1 MTTENEALPATGEHT
16 TDGTPHGSTSLT
28 PHIVVTPAAAALE
41 FYRDV
46 FGATIV
52 DVTRFPAPAPEPNEA
67 PDATTAAPH
76 DAPDALTY
84 DPHEA
89 PDATPPADLI
99 AHAVLDLGNGM
110 LTLSDPLPAYGL
122 VALDPDAGHPYSL
135 ALYVPDVDA
144 LTARAEASGATVRER
159 PATFVSGD
167 RFSSLLDPFGIRWS
181 IMTRVED
188 LSPEESAR
196 RVADWA
202 STQG

>member
-1 MTTENEALPATGEHT
+1 MSTENEALAAHGEHT
-16 TDGTPHGSTSLT
+16 THGTPHGSTSLT

-46 FGATIV
+46 LGATIV
-52 DVTRFPAPAPEPNEA
+52 DVTRFPAPAPA
-67 PDATTAAPH
+67 S
-76 DAPDALTY
+76 
-84 DPHEA
+84 HEA
-89 PDATPPADLI
+89 PDAEDPDAEAEPPEAPDASTTPDLI

-122 VALDPDAGHPYSL
+122 VALDPHAGHPYSL

-144 LTARAEASGATVRER
+144 VTARAETAGATVRER

-167 RFSSLLDPFGIRWS
+167 RFSSVLDPFGIRWS

-188 LSPEESAR
+188 LSPAESAR

>member
-1 MTTENEALPATGEHT
+1 MTTENEATPRAADGEHT
-16 TDGTPHGSTSLT
+16 TNGTPHGSTSLT
-28 PHIVVTPAAAALE
+28 PHLVVTPAATALE
-41 FYRDV
+41 FYREV

-52 DVTRFPAPAPEPNEA
+52 DVTRFPAPPHEQ
-67 PDATTAAPH
+67 H
-76 DAPDALTY
+76 DAPDA
-84 DPHEA
+84 
-89 PDATPPADLI
+89 PDASTPADLV

-122 VALDPDAGHPYSL
+122 VALDPEAGHPYSL

-144 LTARAEASGATVRER
+144 VTAAAESAGATVREQ

-167 RFSSLLDPFGIRWS
+167 RFASVLDPFGVRWS

-188 LSPEESAR
+188 LSPAESAR

>member
-1 MTTENEALPATGEHT
+1 MTTENEALAADGEHT
-16 TDGTPHGSTSLT
+16 THGTPHGSTSLT

-41 FYRDV
+41 FYRDA
-46 FGATIV
+46 FGATLV
-52 DVTRFPAPAPEPNEA
+52 DVTRFPASDSPEA
-67 PDATTAAPH
+67 PDAPAPDSP
-76 DAPDALTY
+76 DAPDA
-84 DPHEA
+84 
-89 PDATPPADLI
+89 PPSADLI
-99 AHAVLDLGNGM
+99 AHAVLDLGTGM

-144 LTARAEASGATVRER
+144 VTARAEAAGAMVRER
-159 PATFVSGD
+159 PATFVTGD

-188 LSPEESAR
+188 LSPAESAR

-202 STQG
+202 STQS